1 MAKYEP
7 KRVEIILKSISNGM
21 TQKDA
26 GILAGV
32 SEDTISLW
40 KKQKP
45 DFSEKLL
52 QKELE
57 FKQSHI
63 LNIQIKAIEGTWQAS
78 AWLLERKFPK
88 EFGQRHELDDEAKKH
103 IADLQGNLKNFFKSN
118 VGKGKQTKKNTRN
131 KNTSKA

>member
-7 KRVEIILKSISNGM
+7 KRIEIILDAIGQGM

-40 KKQKP
+40 KKEKP
-45 DFSEKLL
+45 DFSERML
-52 QKELE
+52 QKEIE
-57 FKQSHI
+57 FKR
-63 LNIQIKAIEGTWQAS
+63 LNVNVIQNASLSGTWQAS

-88 EFGQRHELDDEAKKH
+88 EFGQRSELDDEAKKN
-103 IADLQGNLKNFFKSN
+103 IEKLQQGINNFFKKN
-118 VGKGKQTKKNTRN
+118 VGGKKPAKKTTKN
-131 KNTSKA
+131 KNTKRA